1 MTIED
6 RPVDPNVAT
15 VANEICT
22 VQDRFAILGVQ
33 INNLTVPQ
41 LHNCIASYIQKSRK
55 ALILHANVNGL
66 NLSCKHKWFRRF
78 LNTAQIVFCD
88 GAGVILGARILGYP
102 ISQRITY
109 ADWIWQLAQ
118 FAESRGLTLFFLGA
132 QPGIAQKA
140 AARLLERFPN
150 LSIVGTHHGYF
161 DKTPGSPE
169 NEAVVQGI
177 NAVQP
182 NLLIVGFGM
191 PLQERWLMENWNG
204 LQANVAL
211 TGGAVFDYVSGELR
225 RAPRWMTDHSLE
237 WLGRF
242 LIEPRRLWQRYLV
255 GNPLFIWRVLGQRL
269 GLLKFD

>member
-6 RPVDPNVAT
+6 RPVDQNVAI
-15 VANEICT
+15 VADEACA
-22 VQDRFAILGVQ
+22 VQDRFSILGVQ
-33 INNLTVPQ
+33 INNLTIPQ
-41 LHNCIASYIQKSRK
+41 LHSFIASYIQKSCK
-55 ALILHANVNGL
+55 VLILHANVNGL
-66 NLSCKHKWFRRF
+66 NLSCKHKWFRCF

-102 ISQRITY
+102 ISERITY

-132 QPGIAQKA
+132 HPGVAQKA

-150 LSIVGTHHGYF
+150 LRIVGTHHGYF

-169 NEAVVQGI
+169 NGAVVQRI

-182 NLLIVGFGM
+182 NILIVGFGM
-191 PLQERWLMENWNG
+191 PLQERWLMENWNRV
-204 LQANVAL
+204 QANVAL

-237 WLGRF
+237 WLGRL

-269 GLLKFD
+269 GLLKLD